1 MIAIMCTDDGMEISE
16 YCDYRLVNKIAL
28 QKESVGYR
36 ILQMV
41 NDKILSIGDIAS
53 FIPNRSLDTPSPFLI
68 RKMRHS
74 GILPASV
81 RILFPATPRRSP
93 LRLRLGEK
101 HAA

>member
-1 MIAIMCTDDGMEISE
+1 MCTDDGMEISE

-53 FIPNRSLDTPSPFLI
+53 FMTNVTQETIKAKIDDLYELGLFIIMQIIQRYFRLSTLNERII
-68 RKMRHS
+68 RYR
-74 GILPASV
+74 G
-81 RILFPATPRRSP
+81 
-93 LRLRLGEK
+93 
-101 HAA
+101 

>member
-53 FIPNRSLDTPSPFLI
+53 FMTNVTQETIKAKIDDLYEA
-68 RKMRHS
+68 
-74 GILPASV
+74 GIVYHNADYTE
-81 RILFPATPRRSP
+81 ILSIIDLERAN
-93 LRLRLGEK
+93 
-101 HAA
+101 H